1 MKKIFFIIKLLFL
14 SFNFS
19 VFATEKKCG
28 TFDLG
33 CKTKKIIDDTKK
45 YQKKGLDKSK
55 DQINKTKD
63 MIKEAPKKIL
73 K

>member
-1 MKKIFFIIKLLFL
+1 MKKIFFIKKIFFL
-14 SFNFS
+14 NFNF
-19 VFATEKKCG
+19 FIFFKEKKCG